1 MYAVAATRQHA
12 VARRFGERPV
22 AMQALGGAWATEF
35 GLGSAATI
43 INRRMHV
50 RSELTV
56 RFFVCVVQSCTV
68 SLLGDAVS
76 SQ

>member
-1 MYAVAATRQHA
+1 
-12 VARRFGERPV
+12 V

-56 RFFVCVVQSCTV
+56 RFSCLRRTV
-68 SLLGDAVS
+68 LYCIVTWGCCEV
-76 SQ
+76 